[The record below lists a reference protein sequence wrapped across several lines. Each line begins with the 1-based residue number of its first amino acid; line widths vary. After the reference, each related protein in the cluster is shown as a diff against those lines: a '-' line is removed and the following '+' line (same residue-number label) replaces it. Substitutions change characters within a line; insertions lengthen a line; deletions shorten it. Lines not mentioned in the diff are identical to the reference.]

1 MPLTRTRLKSPKLSS
16 CLLVLATL
24 SILTLPAHAATLPT
38 KILNAVPQD
47 PTPGELE
54 ASEYLIGSVAVGIV
68 FVESNGRIDSDIE
81 SWTSEQEAQTIGK
94 IQYTFAWWQNQNPAA
109 NVSFKMDI
117 HYRVPTS
124 YEPITRP
131 YADRNLWVNEVMNN
145 LGYKALFFETH
156 EREFVND
163 LRRMFQTDW
172 AFMIF
177 LVSAFNDTDGRFS
190 DRRIAYAFQGGP
202 SITTTVA
209 YSTNLEWILA
219 HEIAHIFWATDE
231 YDEVEQKS
239 GYLNVPDVEGSGCL
253 METWGS
259 WDLSGKPHGLNGT
272 WGQVGWRDSDG
283 DGIQDIVDTCPSV
296 TLNTLSLDPANYTL
310 QCTGIASE
318 NPYPNSNPSSIYRN
332 SITINK
338 VQSVQFRLDGK
349 EWKEAAMT
357 PTTSANGTKNIT
369 AVVSFTFTIPFL
381 ELGNHTLEVRAF
393 NNWGNEGLTVQTMTV
408 PGSSQVM
415 LTLIEPYRNILSNN
429 TTTSINVTA
438 QNCGFMIRN
447 FNVTLYCEHV
457 PIQTKSL
464 YLSGDASLTM
474 TFRWNTSSVAIGN
487 FTIRAVA
494 TEDKDQNVTI
504 LCTALYH
511 YIQTSIRGDI
521 NGDGTVNI
529 IDVSTAA
536 KTFGAKP
543 NEPRWNAN
551 ADIDEDGQVNIV
563 DLTMITKRFGEKI

>member
-1 MPLTRTRLKSPKLSS
+1 ML
-16 CLLVLATL
+16 
-24 SILTLPAHAATLPT
+24 
-38 KILNAVPQD
+38 LNAMPID
-47 PTPGELE
+47 LTPGELE
-54 ASEYLIGSVAVGIV
+54 TSEYMIGIVAVGIV
-68 FVESNGRIDSDIE
+68 FVESNGRIDSDRE
-81 SWTSEQEAQTIGK
+81 SWTSEQEAQTISK
-94 IQYTFAWWQNQNPAA
+94 IQYALAWWQNQNPAA

-131 YADRNLWVNEVMNN
+131 YGDRNLWVNEVMNN

-163 LRRMFQTDW
+163 LRRKLRTDW

-190 DRRIAYAFQGGP
+190 DRRIAYAFHGGP

-253 METWGS
+253 MERWGS
-259 WDLSGKPHGLNGT
+259 WDLSGRPHGLNGT
-272 WGQVGWRDSDG
+272 WGQIGWRDTDG
-283 DGIQDIVDTCPSV
+283 DGTQDIVDTFPSV
-296 TLNTLSLDPANYTL
+296 TLNILSLDPTNYTL

-357 PTTSANGTKNIT
+357 PTTSVNGTKNNT

-381 ELGNHTLEVRAF
+381 KLGNHTLEVRAF
-393 NNWGNEGLTVQTMTV
+393 NNWGNEGLTVQTITV

-429 TTTSINVTA
+429 MSTSINVTA
-438 QNCGFMIRN
+438 QNYGFMIRN
-447 FNVTLYCEHV
+447 FNVTLYWERV
-457 PIQTKSL
+457 PIQAKSL
-464 YLSGDASLTM
+464 HLDGDASLTL
-474 TFRWNTSSVAIGN
+474 TFKWDTSSVAIGN
-487 FTIRAVA
+487 FTIKAVA

-504 LCTALYH
+504 LSTVLYH
-511 YIQTSIRGDI
+511 YIQISIQGDI
-521 NGDGTVNI
+521 NGDGTINI
-529 IDVSTAA
+529 IDVSMAA
-536 KTFGAKP
+536 RTFGAKP
-543 NEPRWNAN
+543 NEPSWNAN
-551 ADIDEDGQVNIV
+551 ADMDEDGQVNIV
-563 DLTMITKRFGEKI
+563 DLTMIAKGFGGKI